1 MGWLAGARD
10 LAFDPMKSRCLCG
23 VWAVLLSVTGCGSD
37 EARKFSNSGGSAGS
51 SSGGSAG
58 SSSGGSAGSS
68 SGGNAGS
75 SSGGTAGSGSGGTAG
90 ANTGG
95 TGATGT
101 GGAAPTPTVV
111 TPAVYAE
118 SLVEVAG
125 TLYWTEA
132 GTNPDYKDSK
142 VRKFTAAGGA
152 TDLATAPEGRF
163 LRLVH
168 SNGALIWANYG
179 TITGPQGTV
188 ESIKTDGSGQKSL
201 ATKVSTAT
209 GIALIGSK
217 IYFTRNSTSG
227 EVVEIDGTNVTP
239 VFTNQSQPDAIAAAG
254 STLYWGNYDKPGALM
269 KGAPGAV
276 ASPIAALDYITAI
289 EATAADLFVAHDG
302 GVSKLNLNG
311 VGSVILSDK
320 QVNDIAV
327 NATHLYL
334 TSGDGNVVV
343 RAKLDG
349 SERTELV
356 TSAPGQPKGLALTPT
371 TLYWTEYAG
380 LGRIMRLDVK

>member
-1 MGWLAGARD
+1 MGSSVWCMMTTGLRVAG
-10 LAFDPMKSRCLCG
+10 
-23 VWAVLLSVTGCGSD
+23 VLFLVAITGCSSD
-37 EARKFSNSGGSAGS
+37 EDRKFTNTGGSAGSSSGGSAGS

-68 SGGNAGS
+68 SGGSAGS
-75 SSGGTAGSGSGGTAG
+75 SSGGSAGSA
-90 ANTGG
+90 TGG
-95 TGATGT
+95 AGGAGT

-111 TPAVYAE
+111 APAIWAE
-118 SLVEVAG
+118 SILEVGG

-132 GTNPDYKDSK
+132 GTDPAYKDSK
-142 VRKFTAAGGA
+142 VRKFTNAGGA
-152 TDLATAPEGRF
+152 VDLATAPEGRF

-168 SNGALIWANYG
+168 ASGTLYWTNSG
-179 TITGPQGTV
+179 TIAGPQGTV
-188 ESIKTDGSGQKSL
+188 ESIKTDGSAQKSL
-201 ATKVSTAT
+201 ATKVNTAS
-209 GIALIGSK
+209 GLALIGSK
-217 IYFTRNSTSG
+217 VYFTRTSTSG
-227 EVVEIDGTNVTP
+227 EVVEIDGATVKP
-239 VFTNQSQPDAIAAAG
+239 VFTNQSQPDAIAAVG

-269 KGAPGAV
+269 KGAPGAT
-276 ASPIAALDYITAI
+276 ASPIAALDYVTAI

-311 VGSVILSDK
+311 VGSVILNDK
-320 QVNDIAV
+320 NVNDIAV

-334 TSGDGNVVV
+334 TSADGNLVV

-356 TSAPGQPKGLALTPT
+356 SSAPGQPKGLALTPT
-371 TLYWTEYAG
+371 TLYWTEYAS